1 MVPRMI
7 VPPPPVPPPQPL
19 SATSTAAAAR
29 GINARIPRTRVIQH
43 PLSLTSTTPSGPYRI
58 AVGVPAAAAARSL
71 RRLSSGTARD
81 RPRQFL
87 RRRECDRRGARSA
100 AQAREAVGELPGP
113 GVISLAEPSRKHV
126 GEERPPELPSIE
138 PVPPAKGDRSD
149 FASRAALAARWIIAP
164 VPKPEPTPGPA
175 GTCLARF
182 HPERALP
189 QDRHHVLLS
198 RRAAAYEMP
207 FAAQEATQVEVNRS
221 RLRAA
226 SPVSRVEDLLG
237 AGRRMPERTV
247 YPPPAV
253 AVQGP

>member
-58 AVGVPAAAAARSL
+58 AVGVPAAAPARSL

-113 GVISLAEPSRKHV
+113 GVISLAAPSREHV

-138 PVPPAKGDRSD
+138 PVPPAKGDGSD
-149 FASRAALAARWIIAP
+149 LASRAALAARWIIGP
-164 VPKPEPTPGPA
+164 VPELEPAPRPA
-175 GTCLARF
+175 GTRLARF

-198 RRAAAYEMP
+198 RRTAAYELP
-207 FAAQEATQVEVNRS
+207 SATQEMTQVEVNRLR
-221 RLRAA
+221 RLWAGPT
-226 SPVSRVEDLLG
+226 SGGGDLLG
-237 AGRRMPERTV
+237 ARRRVPER
-247 YPPPAV
+247 A
-253 AVQGP
+253 G